1 MLSKIQRA
9 LLVLGAASFA
19 FGSVACSIST
29 EVIQEVEPS
38 SALDLAVGPFP
49 AQTLPLEGGIV
60 LGIDVTIRFFQ
71 LLFGNIGGDVT
82 VNELLITTAPFNF
95 LGLPSLA
102 TEEICI
108 VQDGG
113 PAMGSFS
120 SNIYT
125 SQATFDVSVPTVA
138 LIGNEALAALLPGGG
153 FGFPFDLQATIP
165 LSLDDALGLLTG
177 SGGGLTVTQDVDL
190 DVSFDIVGIGTLPGT
205 VTGSITLSSTDA
217 FPTSQLLDD
226 CIAFLSGP

>member
-1 MLSKIQRA
+1 MQHA
-9 LLVLGAASFA
+9 LLVLGAAAFA
-19 FGSVACSIST
+19 FGSVGCSIST

-49 AQTLPLEGGIV
+49 AQNLPLEGGIV
-60 LGIDVTIRFFQ
+60 LGIDVSIGFFQ

-82 VNELLITTAPFNF
+82 VHEVLITTTPFNF

-125 SQATFDVSVPTVA
+125 SQATFDVSVATVA

-165 LSLDDALGLLTG
+165 LSLGDALGLLTG

-190 DVSFDIVGIGTLPGT
+190 ETSIDIVGIGTLPGT

-217 FPTSQLLDD
+217 FPTSPLLND
-226 CIAFLSGP
+226 CIAFLSEP